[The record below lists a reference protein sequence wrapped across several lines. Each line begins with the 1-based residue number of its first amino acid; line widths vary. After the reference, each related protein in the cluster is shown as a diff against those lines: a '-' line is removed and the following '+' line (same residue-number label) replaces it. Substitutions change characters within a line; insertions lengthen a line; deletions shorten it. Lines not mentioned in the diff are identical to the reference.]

1 MDRGAWQTTVHRV
14 AKSQT
19 RLSDF
24 TSLHFNVLFSASVS
38 LWIFCL
44 DDLPIDIHGC
54 LNALF
59 YYAAVNLSLMFLNS
73 CFMYLFVAILDAC
86 ACMLIHSVVS
96 DSTAYGVVHP
106 HGLQPTRLLHLWN
119 FPWKKTGMDFHF
131 LLQGIILTQE
141 SNPHLLLLLCQ
152 QADSLLLSPL
162 ESHCVHIYLKL
173 PYILA
178 ELICLSLYNILFCH
192 LFIPLALKNFFPSPH
207 FHFVCVFIY
216 EVSLL
221 QTAYI

>member
-1 MDRGAWQTTVHRV
+1 MVKHLPAMRETQVQPLGRGDPLEKEMATHSSTIAWKIPWTEEPGRLQSMGSQRV
-14 AKSQT
+14 
-19 RLSDF
+19 RHDWV
-24 TSLHFNVLFSASVS
+24 TSLHFNVLFRASVS

-96 DSTAYGVVHP
+96 DSTAYRVVHP
-106 HGLQPTRLLHLWN
+106 HGLQPTTLLHLWN
-119 FPWKKTGMDFHF
+119 FPCKETGMDFHF

-141 SNPHLLLLLCQ
+141 SNPHLLLLLC
-152 QADSLLLSPL
+152 
-162 ESHCVHIYLKL
+162 
-173 PYILA
+173 
-178 ELICLSLYNILFCH
+178 
-192 LFIPLALKNFFPSPH
+192 
-207 FHFVCVFIY
+207 
-216 EVSLL
+216 
-221 QTAYI
+221 